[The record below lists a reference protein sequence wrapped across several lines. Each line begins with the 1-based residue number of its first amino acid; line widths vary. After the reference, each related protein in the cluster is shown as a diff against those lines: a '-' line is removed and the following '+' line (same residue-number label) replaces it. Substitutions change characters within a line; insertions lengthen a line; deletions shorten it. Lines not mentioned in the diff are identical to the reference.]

1 MSSAVANSDASSH
14 DNSEASGFVRDEYVK
29 GKPETLSFPSVE
41 NLIAETL
48 PFDNADQL
56 VERILTSW
64 LKAFSLDECAL
75 VRSEWG
81 SLSGSYSSLS
91 STGGFQTSQFVCSEN
106 IEELVEHSTEKY
118 PHCLNFQWLTL
129 VLDEVPIGQVGF
141 GKSVE
146 IKVPAVWL
154 STTARLLGTALTWD
168 RTLRESKLRALG
180 EYAAGAGH
188 EINNP
193 LAAINGRTAQLLQ
206 QETDPHRKHLLQTI
220 GAQTYRIR
228 DMIGDSM
235 LFARPPKIKCSEL
248 DLTKLIESVVHQFSE
263 EFSTRELSLWGNR
276 ASDVIFSGDEI
287 QLSIVIAEL
296 LRNSLNAVEDSG
308 RIEIDCCTQEVRNQ
322 ESVILRIADNGSGF
336 TDEERE
342 HCFDPFYSGRQA
354 GRGLGFGLSKCWRI
368 VTQHGGRII
377 LNESPGEMT
386 EFIVSLP
393 IEQ

>member
-1 MSSAVANSDASSH
+1 LSSAVANSDASSH
-14 DNSEASGFVRDEYVK
+14 DNAEASASVRDEYVK

-41 NLIAETL
+41 NLLAETL
-48 PFDNADQL
+48 PFQNANQL
-56 VERILTSW
+56 VERILASW
-64 LKAFSLDECAL
+64 LKAFALHECTL
-75 VRSEWG
+75 IWKEFE
-81 SLSGSYSSLS
+81 SLSGRYFSLS
-91 STGGFQTSQFVCSEN
+91 VSGEVQDLQYACSLN
-106 IEELVEHSTEKY
+106 VEELAEDAAERH
-118 PHCLNFQWLTL
+118 PHCLNLQWLTL
-129 VLDEVPIGQVGF
+129 ELDEAPIGQVGF
-141 GKSVE
+141 DKSVK
-146 IKVPAVWL
+146 IKVPPVWL
-154 STTARLLGTALTWD
+154 STTARLLGTALNWD
-168 RTLRESKLRALG
+168 QTLRESKLKALG

-235 LFARPPKIKCSEL
+235 LFARPPEIKYSKL
-248 DLTKLIESVVHQFSE
+248 NLTQLIESVFQQFAE

-276 ASDVIFSGDEI
+276 AATVMIMGDEI

-296 LRNSLNAVEDSG
+296 LRNSLNAVENGG
-308 RIEIDCCTQEVRNQ
+308 RIEIDCRTQELRNQ
-322 ESVILRIADNGSGF
+322 VCVILRIADNGSGF

-368 VTQHGGRII
+368 VTQHDGRIA
-377 LNESPGEMT
+377 LNESPDGMT
-386 EFIVSLP
+386 EFVVKLP
-393 IEQ
+393 ISR

>member
-1 MSSAVANSDASSH
+1 LSNAVANSDASNFNKPEVSV
-14 DNSEASGFVRDEYVK
+14 SVRDENLK

-48 PFDNADQL
+48 PFQNADQL
-56 VERILTSW
+56 VERILASW
-64 LKAFSLDECAL
+64 LKAFSLHECTFIW
-75 VRSEWG
+75 RECG
-81 SLSGSYSSLS
+81 SLSGRYSSLS
-91 STGGFQTSQFVCSEN
+91 NTGDIQHSQFPCSKN
-106 IEELVEHSTEKY
+106 IEGLVEDASEKH
-118 PHCLNFQWLTL
+118 PHYLNLQWLTL
-129 VLDEVPIGQVGF
+129 VLDEVPIGQIGF
-141 GKSVE
+141 DKFVE
-146 IKVPAVWL
+146 IKVPPVWL
-154 STTARLLGTALTWD
+154 SSTARLLGTALTWD
-168 RTLRESKLRALG
+168 QTLRENKLKALG

-235 LFARPPKIKCSEL
+235 LFARPPEIQLAKLNLS
-248 DLTKLIESVVHQFSE
+248 KLIESVVHQFAE
-263 EFSTRELSLWGNR
+263 EFSTRKLSLWGNR
-276 ASDVIFSGDEI
+276 EVDVMFMGDET

-296 LRNSLNAVEDSG
+296 LRNSLKAVDEGG
-308 RIEIDCCTQEVRNQ
+308 RIEIDCHLQEVRNQ
-322 ESVILRIADNGSGF
+322 SHVILRIADNGSGF
-336 TDEERE
+336 SEEERE

-368 VTQHGGRII
+368 VTQHEGRIV
-377 LNESPGEMT
+377 LNESHGEMT

-393 IEQ
+393 IKR